1 MSPALAAFREQL
13 RAFARGR
20 TTRLVLALFLG
31 VSLLTSAAFRGGAL
45 RELPVAVVDLD
56 GTGVSRTVHR
66 FLDATPELR
75 VVDDGPASLEEDC
88 TALVRGDLAAVVVLP
103 DGLSAALKRG
113 RRAEIVLA
121 VDMGNLL
128 AGKAASKAVQRVVAT
143 AAAGAQVT
151 LLEKLGVPPGQA
163 LGRALPVTVTE
174 SLSRNPGSSVAVYLA
189 PPYAWFFL
197 HVLVTLL
204 AWATLWPAR
213 AATAGERAGRLA
225 AAWAVAFAAGLA
237 TAYAVLPVAGITMP
251 TSLPVLGAAL
261 GLFLLADVLLVRAA
275 SALSSSSLLGF
286 QVTVLLAML
295 SLMLS
300 GLTWPVD
307 ALPAPLR
314 ALAAAVPFT
323 PFAAAMRGF
332 QHEAASL
339 ADLARPLGALALQ
352 ALAYAAVIAAAG
364 AAPALRARLA
374 RRPA

>member
-1 MSPALAAFREQL
+1 VSPALAAFREQL
-13 RAFARGR
+13 RDYARGR

-31 VSLLTSAAFRGGAL
+31 VSLLSSAAFRGGAL

-56 GTGVSRTVHR
+56 GTGASRTVRR
-66 FLDATPELR
+66 FLGATPELR
-75 VVDDGPASLEEDC
+75 VVQDGPASIEEAR

-225 AAWAVAFAAGLA
+225 AAWAVSFAAGLA
-237 TAYAVLPVAGITMP
+237 TAYAVLPVAGIAMP
-251 TSLPVLGAAL
+251 TSLPVLGVAL

-275 SALSSSSLLGF
+275 SALSGSSLLGF

-352 ALAYAAVIAAAG
+352 ALAYAAVIAAAS

>member
-1 MSPALAAFREQL
+1 VSPALAAFREQL

-20 TTRLVLALFLG
+20 TPRLVLALFLG

-56 GTGVSRTVHR
+56 GTGVSRSVHR

-75 VVDDGPASLEEDC
+75 VVEDGPASLEEARA
-88 TALVRGDLAAVVVLP
+88 ALVRGDLAAVVVLP

-213 AATAGERAGRLA
+213 AATAGERGGRLA

-251 TSLPVLGAAL
+251 TSLPVLAVAL

-275 SALSSSSLLGF
+275 SALSGSSLLGF

-307 ALPAPLR
+307 ALPSPLR